1 MRSLAPLSR
10 RSLRCLPAVLLAALT
25 LAACSSGP
33 PRVYTPLRYDYL
45 LPLRL
50 NVAQLTVESQ
60 FVPGGSSDLNSQD
73 PSPLIPTLT
82 QMARDRIQ
90 TVGAAGRAVFVIKDA
105 TLARTSD
112 GIRGS
117 MDVELDVYG
126 GEGTR
131 AGFAEARVSR
141 SRSGSI
147 DDMPSALYDMTKQL
161 MDAMNIEFEYQVR
174 RSLHD
179 WLVTT
184 TSVPAPVDQQ
194 ALPPPPGA
202 KLAPPGS
209 TPGSLTPP
217 PLAPPS
223 LAPASSAPSSLPPPQ
238 PYPTP
243 APGQFLSPPPTVLV
257 PPRQP

>member
-1 MRSLAPLSR
+1 L
-10 RSLRCLPAVLLAALT
+10 LPAALLAALA

-33 PRVYTPLRYDYL
+33 PRVYAPLRYDYL

-50 NVAQLTVESQ
+50 NVAELTIESH
-60 FVPGGSSDLNSQD
+60 FVPAGSSDLNAQA
-73 PSPLIPTLT
+73 PAPLIPTLT

-90 TVGAAGRAVFVIKDA
+90 AVGGAGRAVFVIKDA
-105 TLARTSD
+105 TLARTDD

-117 MDVELDVYG
+117 IDVELDVYG
-126 GEGTR
+126 GEGMR

-141 SRSGSI
+141 TRNG
-147 DDMPSALYDMTKQL
+147 DNGDLRSALYDMTKQL

-174 RSLHD
+174 HSLHD

-184 TSVPAPVDQQ
+184 SAVPPPVEQQ

-202 KLAPPGS
+202 RPAPATQAPP
-209 TPGSLTPP
+209 
-217 PLAPPS
+217 
-223 LAPASSAPSSLPPPQ
+223 PASSPPPSSLPPPQ
-238 PYPTP
+238 PYPAP
-243 APGQFLSPPPTVLV
+243 RPGQVLTLPPTVLA

>member
-1 MRSLAPLSR
+1 MTPIGAAR
-10 RSLRCLPAVLLAALT
+10 LRYLPAVLSAVLA

-50 NVAQLTVESQ
+50 NVASLTVESH
-60 FVPGGSSDLNSQD
+60 FVPAGSNDLNAQD
-73 PSPLIPTLT
+73 PSPLVPTLS
-82 QMARDRIQ
+82 QMARDRLQ
-90 TVGAAGRAVFVIKDA
+90 AVGSNGRAVFVIKDA

-112 GIRGS
+112 GIRGA

-141 SRSGSI
+141 TRTGSI

-174 RSLHD
+174 HSLHD

-184 TSVPAPVDQQ
+184 SAVPPPVQEQ

-202 KLAPPGS
+202 RPSPVSPSAPP
-209 TPGSLTPP
+209 
-217 PLAPPS
+217 
-223 LAPASSAPSSLPPPQ
+223 PSSLGPSGASSPPPPQ
-238 PYPTP
+238 PYPTLTP
-243 APGQFLSPPPTVLV
+243 DQVLRPPPTMLA
-257 PPRQP
+257 PPQQP

>member
-1 MRSLAPLSR
+1 MRSQAPLSR
-10 RSLRCLPAVLLAALT
+10 RSRSLLPAVLLVALA

-33 PRVYTPLRYDYL
+33 PRVYAPLRYDYL

-50 NVAQLTVESQ
+50 NVAELTIESH
-60 FVPGGSSDLNSQD
+60 FVPGGSSDLNPQD

-90 TVGAAGRAVFVIKDA
+90 TVGTTGRAVFVIKDA

-117 MDVELDVYG
+117 MDVEVDVYG

-141 SRSGSI
+141 SRSGGI

-179 WLVTT
+179 WLVAT
-184 TSVPAPVDQQ
+184 VPTPVDQQ

-209 TPGSLTPP
+209 TPGSLTPA

-223 LAPASSAPSSLPPPQ
+223 AAPSSLPPPQ

-243 APGQFLSPPPTVLV
+243 APGQVLTLPPTMLT

>member
-1 MRSLAPLSR
+1 MRSQAPLSR
-10 RSLRCLPAVLLAALT
+10 RSLRLLPAVLLAVLA

-50 NVAQLTVESQ
+50 NVAELSIQSQ
-60 FVPGGSSDLNSQD
+60 FVPGGSSDLNPQD

-90 TVGAAGRAVFVIKDA
+90 TVGATGRAVFVIKDA

-184 TSVPAPVDQQ
+184 SAVPAPVDQQ

-202 KLAPPGS
+202 RVAPTPAAPPG
-209 TPGSLTPP
+209 T
-217 PLAPPS
+217 
-223 LAPASSAPSSLPPPQ
+223 APSALPPPQ